1 MLQAFSALLVA
12 VVAAVLMA
20 VIACFGLIFVFW
32 RGAPYLPTFQT
43 EIDRLFK
50 SIKLPKR
57 ALVVDLG
64 SGDGRLLKT
73 AAENGFAAVG
83 YEINP
88 VLWLLSSWRL
98 RKLKNVKVRF
108 RSLWKADL
116 AEADMVFIFGIT
128 RIMSKLEVKLDCEL
142 KSGAT
147 LVCNTFELKKAKQ
160 TRHLGTLHLYK
171 F

>member
-1 MLQAFSALLVA
+1 MFQTFIALIVA
-12 VVAAVLMA
+12 IVATVLMA

-50 SIKLPKR
+50 DTRLPKG
-57 ALVVDLG
+57 ALVIDLG

-73 AAENGFAAVG
+73 AAKKGYRAVG

-98 RKLKNVKVRF
+98 RKLKSAKVRF

-116 AEADMVFIFGIT
+116 TEADMVFIFGIT
-128 RIMSKLEVKLDCEL
+128 RIMPGLEAKL
-142 KSGAT
+142 KSELRPGSVVA
-147 LVCNTFELKKAKQ
+147 CNTFELKKTKQ
-160 TRHLGTLHLYK
+160 ISHIGTLHIYK